1 MAQNVVLHTEQV
13 NQVAAVKKDL
23 QSKMSHL
30 CDENVSSQ
38 LFVTSHYTDIVY
50 DHHQRVHIF
59 MRRAASL

>member
-1 MAQNVVLHTEQV
+1 MKQLYDTYRLQEEAVAQNDVLQTEQV

-38 LFVTSHYTDIVY
+38 LFVTSHYT
-50 DHHQRVHIF
+50 
-59 MRRAASL
+59 